1 MEKPLKLICNWHVTY
16 MSLLRAGCAILSLS
30 KTHIGNQ
37 TGGNG
42 WGVRISHGTE
52 KKGLPAVERMRT
64 YEAGKWITP
73 LPGIR
78 VLPLYVDHSALDSY
92 MFYIQVSEKSILFT
106 GDFQEHGIV
115 GQRGRLE
122 RVLKTCVPG
131 PVDVLI
137 TEGTMLSRLGE
148 TKDVLVKSELERDGI
163 GCHDLL

>member
-16 MSLLRAGCAILSLS
+16 MSLLRARCAILSLS

-64 YEAGKWITP
+64 YEAG
-73 LPGIR
+73 
-78 VLPLYVDHSALDSY
+78 
-92 MFYIQVSEKSILFT
+92 
-106 GDFQEHGIV
+106 
-115 GQRGRLE
+115 
-122 RVLKTCVPG
+122 